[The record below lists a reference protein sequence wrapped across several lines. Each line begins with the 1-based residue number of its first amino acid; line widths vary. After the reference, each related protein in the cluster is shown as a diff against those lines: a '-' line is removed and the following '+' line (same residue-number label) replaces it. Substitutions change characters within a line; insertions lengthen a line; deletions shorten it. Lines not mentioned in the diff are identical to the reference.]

1 MSQAIPLF
9 FQGKVM
15 TVKKSGFTLAE
26 LIIVVLI
33 IGVMT
38 FVAVPRM
45 VQSIITRGKAQTTAQ
60 KITAAIRY
68 TRSLAIANAATN
80 TQGFSMNMTG
90 SGSYTGYQIVNLA
103 TSDVNE
109 TGSIAQGVSCTG
121 ADDFRFGPLGNR
133 LTDIDSLTVS
143 AGGKTFSITVVSATG
158 MAKCQ

>member
-1 MSQAIPLF
+1 MAQAIPLF

-38 FVAVPRM
+38 FIAVPRIGY
-45 VQSIITRGKAQTTAQ
+45 SIITGSKAQTNAQ
-60 KITAAIRY
+60 KIAAAIRE

-80 TQGFSMNMTG
+80 SQGFTLNMTG

-133 LTDIDSLTVS
+133 LTDTDSLTIS
-143 AGGKTFSITVVSATG
+143 AGGKTFIISVTSATG
-158 MAKCQ
+158 MVRCQ

>member
-1 MSQAIPLF
+1 
-9 FQGKVM
+9 
-15 TVKKSGFTLAE
+15 
-26 LIIVVLI
+26 
-33 IGVMT
+33 
-38 FVAVPRM
+38 
-45 VQSIITRGKAQTTAQ
+45 
-60 KITAAIRY
+60 
-68 TRSLAIANAATN
+68 
-80 TQGFSMNMTG
+80 MNMTG